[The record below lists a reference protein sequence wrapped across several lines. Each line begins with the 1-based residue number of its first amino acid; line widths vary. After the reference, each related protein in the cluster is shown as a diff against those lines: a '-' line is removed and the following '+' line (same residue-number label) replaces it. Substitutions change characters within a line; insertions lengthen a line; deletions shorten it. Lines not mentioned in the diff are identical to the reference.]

1 MRTLL
6 LPAAARP
13 WRQRLAQLGLAWCA
27 AVFAVL
33 ACGAQHAQAEATASG
48 PSLERRVKAA
58 FMYKFLGYTEFPA
71 NAFADPASPITI
83 LVSGSDEMVA
93 ELAALTAG
101 RSVNGRPIVVRAQ
114 RETEPG
120 LAHLLFVAGS
130 DCARAGRVI
139 HAVRALLVV
148 TECDTGL
155 QQGSVINFRI
165 VDEHVRFDVS
175 LEAADSNGVK
185 LSSRLLTVANR
196 VQKGAP

>member
-27 AVFAVL
+27 ALFAAL
-33 ACGAQHAQAEATASG
+33 ACGAQHAQAETAASG

-58 FMYKFLGYTEFPA
+58 FLYKFLGYAEFPA
-71 NAFADPASPITI
+71 SAFADPASPVTMQ
-83 LVSGSDEMVA
+83 VSGSDEMVA

-101 RSVNGRPIVVRAQ
+101 RSVNNRPIVVRAL
-114 RETEPG
+114 REPEPG
-120 LAHLLFVAGS
+120 LAHLLFVAGG
-130 DCARAGRVI
+130 DCARAGNVI
-139 HAVRALLVV
+139 RAVRALLVV

-165 VDEHVRFDVS
+165 VDGHVRFDVS
-175 LEAADSNGVK
+175 LGAADKNGVK
-185 LSSRLLTVANR
+185 LSSRLLTVANQ
-196 VQKGAP
+196 VQKVAP